1 MSGLA
6 SGNPLATAAAA
17 ATAED
22 SPPSATTR
30 MHHYLSLATHVSHPT
45 PLSPVMEPSNGPSPI
60 SETATPPRGDSPN
73 LPALH
78 AGNSSLSTAPSDYN
92 PRIRTPISPLSA
104 SAPFGRYLDSPARF
118 SMSPNI
124 MSPASGLPHPHDTE
138 LIEKVAP
145 GDVVVGHGAA
155 DNAASLPSSKRR
167 PVPLDL
173 NRRAGAEPGHEQ
185 APLTGMSA
193 ESAHSTLSNELLD
206 LSALRR
212 SVQQNLHDRPFS
224 SMDEYTGDSDSDME
238 SAGSGRASPGPLATP
253 NDDRFIGASEALS
266 LIRTSAQ
273 PLFIDTR
280 TLDDFLA
287 AHVHRSTNVSIPTL
301 IVRRLRKHASSGE
314 PADKWASLGSYV
326 STPAGRR
333 VWDSIDLGLHTD
345 IVIVGADES
354 DRETPRLL
362 ASILTAIVP
371 VVSARVLS
379 GGWAALS
386 GLAQHAGLI
395 VSGESSE
402 SPRVQKTHTDPTFY
416 NQAPAPSQM
425 AVPPRH
431 LVSSLAV
438 SPVSPPRLSPAR
450 SLPSLSINPT
460 RQQPPKLCLKIDKT
474 IRTSPVPPILP
485 TVATRR
491 DNARPKPMQL
501 TLDVGE
507 SNHHVLGGPRS
518 AMLGGSV
525 MSSIPHTPRAAYSD
539 HGHDGSLR
547 TSSLAPSGEP
557 WSHNRLTVDTSLHNV
572 PVSPGLRHLSASS
585 SGARHGHE
593 PEAIQVS
600 TILPSFL
607 YLGPEITT
615 RQDVEALQAL
625 GVKRILNVAFECDDD
640 EGLGLR
646 QEFDRYLKIPMRDT
660 VEESG
665 VGKGIRD
672 ACDFLDDARL
682 HSAPAYVHCKAGKS
696 RSVTVVL
703 AYLIHANAWTLKT
716 SYAYVAERRPGISP
730 NIGFVAELIQFEESE
745 LGSKQATGVHD
756 STASPVEVDENNPPL
771 VHREPKPGPRYTRE
785 SMPPEYGPDLDDDGQ
800 EKADADL
807 DLGAPEPTATTRLR
821 RRSGADIEVRKN
833 GQWVHHRRA
842 PVDRTTLQPGRR
854 VSKAGLESMAIRPI
868 EHGDRPRPTR
878 PGTMDT

>member
-1 MSGLA
+1 MSGHA
-6 SGNPLATAAAA
+6 SGSPLDAAAA
-17 ATAED
+17 DAHGIAAVAAED

-60 SETATPPRGDSPN
+60 SETSTPPRGDSPN

-124 MSPASGLPHPHDTE
+124 MSPATGLPHPHDTE
-138 LIEKVAP
+138 MVEKLP
-145 GDVVVGHGAA
+145 PGGGDVVVGHGAA
-155 DNAASLPSSKRR
+155 DNTASLPSSKRR
-167 PVPLDL
+167 PIPLDL

-185 APLTGMSA
+185 PPLTGMSA
-193 ESAHSTLSNELLD
+193 ESGEWSGRGGSMSDAPPAHSTLSNELLD

-253 NDDRFIGASEALS
+253 NVDRFIGASEALS

-314 PADKWASLGSYV
+314 VADKWASLGSYV

-345 IVIVGADES
+345 IVIVGADDS

-371 VVSARVLS
+371 VGSARVLS

-386 GLAQHAGLI
+386 DLAQHAGLI

-402 SPRVQKTHTDPTFY
+402 SPRVQKTQTDPTFY

-431 LVSSLAV
+431 LVSSFAV
-438 SPVSPPRLSPAR
+438 SPVSPPRLTPAR

-474 IRTSPVPPILP
+474 IRTSPALIPPILP

-625 GVKRILNVAFECDDD
+625 GVRRILNVAFECDDD

-672 ACDFLDDARL
+672 ACDFLGKRCNSCCYCCADTFRRRA
-682 HSAPAYVHCKAGKS
+682 SA
-696 RSVTVVL
+696 L
-703 AYLIHANAWTLKT
+703 
-716 SYAYVAERRPGISP
+716 
-730 NIGFVAELIQFEESE
+730 
-745 LGSKQATGVHD
+745 
-756 STASPVEVDENNPPL
+756 
-771 VHREPKPGPRYTRE
+771 GPRIRALQGGQVSLRYCRA
-785 SMPPEYGPDLDDDGQ
+785 GILDTCQ
-800 EKADADL
+800 CVDAQDV
-807 DLGAPEPTATTRLR
+807 
-821 RRSGADIEVRKN
+821 VR
-833 GQWVHHRRA
+833 VCR
-842 PVDRTTLQPGRR
+842 RTTTGNLAQYWLCCR
-854 VSKAGLESMAIRPI
+854 AHPI
-868 EHGDRPRPTR
+868 
-878 PGTMDT
+878 

>member
-1 MSGLA
+1 
-6 SGNPLATAAAA
+6 
-17 ATAED
+17 
-22 SPPSATTR
+22 
-30 MHHYLSLATHVSHPT
+30 
-45 PLSPVMEPSNGPSPI
+45 MEPSNGPSPV
-60 SETATPPRGDSPN
+60 SETATPPRPDSPN

-118 SMSPNI
+118 SMSPNV
-124 MSPASGLPHPHDTE
+124 MSPASGLPHPADTE
-138 LIEKVAP
+138 MAEKV
-145 GDVVVGHGAA
+145 GSVVGMAE
-155 DNAASLPSSKRR
+155 NAATLPASKRR
-167 PVPLDL
+167 PMPLDL
-173 NRRAGAEPGHEQ
+173 NRRAGAEPGHDQ
-185 APLTGMSA
+185 PPLTGMSA

-224 SMDEYTGDSDSDME
+224 SMEYGDSDSDME
-238 SAGSGRASPGPLATP
+238 STGSGRASPGPLAVR

-273 PLFIDTR
+273 HLVIDTR
-280 TLDDFLA
+280 SLDDFLA
-287 AHVHRSTNVSIPTL
+287 AHVHRSTNISIPTL
-301 IVRRLRKHASSGE
+301 IVRRLRKHASSGD
-314 PADKWASLGSYV
+314 PADRWASLGSYV

-333 VWDSIDLGLHTD
+333 VWDSIDLGQHTD
-345 IVIVGADES
+345 IVIVGANES

-362 ASILTAIVP
+362 ATILTAIVP
-371 VVSARVLS
+371 VGSARVLS

-386 GLAQHAGLI
+386 DVAQANGLI

-402 SPRVQKTHTDPTFY
+402 SPRVQKTQTDPSHYT
-416 NQAPAPSQM
+416 QAPAPSQM

-474 IRTSPVPPILP
+474 IRTAPAPIP
-485 TVATRR
+485 TIMPSVATR
-491 DNARPKPMQL
+491 NARPKPMQL

-518 AMLGGSV
+518 AMPGGSV
-525 MSSIPHTPRAAYSD
+525 MSSIPLTPRAAYSD
-539 HGHDGSLR
+539 HGHDPLR
-547 TSSLAPSGEP
+547 TGSLAPPGEP
-557 WSHNRLTVDTSLHNV
+557 WSHNRLTVDTSLHNM

-615 RQDVEALQAL
+615 QQDVEALQAL

-756 STASPVEVDENNPPL
+756 TTASPVEVDENDPPL

-800 EKADADL
+800 EKSEADL
-807 DLGAPEPTATTRLR
+807 ELGAPEPTATTRLR

-854 VSKAGLESMAIRPI
+854 VSKAGLESMVVTRF

-878 PGTMDT
+878 PGTMD